1 MWKNLPRPTTLC
13 SQLQAKQKLAAKFAN
28 EHELKGKKMI
38 RVFRV
43 DSRLL
48 VLILGSSAEIWGDV
62 SPRLRGKSHVS
73 RFKIGDMHDDS
84 IFSGNE
90 RKEKEQ
96 EMLRS
101 GRLPP
106 GQSLTLKWPVLH
118 YGSVPRFDP
127 ARWDFRI
134 RGLVEQPV
142 RLIWEEF
149 NKLPQV
155 KTHSDF
161 HCVTRW
167 SRFDNDWQ
175 GVAFQDVLKLVKLKP
190 EAKYVLVHAEQ
201 GFTANVP
208 LADLDRDDVLF
219 ATHHDGQPLTADHGY
234 PLRLIVP
241 HLYAWKSVKWVRGL
255 EFTEKDVPGFW
266 EQNGYHMYGDPFL
279 EQRFDT
285 D

>member
-1 MWKNLPRPTTLC
+1 MDEEL
-13 SQLQAKQKLAAKFAN
+13 SGIFA
-28 EHELKGKKMI
+28 
-38 RVFRV
+38 
-43 DSRLL
+43 
-48 VLILGSSAEIWGDV
+48 
-62 SPRLRGKSHVS
+62 
-73 RFKIGDMHDDS
+73 
-84 IFSGNE
+84 GNE

-96 EMLRS
+96 EMRS
-101 GRLPP
+101 EGRLPP

-142 RLIWEEF
+142 RLTWDEF
-149 NKLPQV
+149 NKLPKV

-167 SRFDNDWQ
+167 SRFDNDWE
-175 GVAFQDVLKLVKLKP
+175 GVAFSEVLKLVKLKP

-208 LADLDRDDVLF
+208 VADLDRDEVLF

-255 EFTEKDVPGFW
+255 EFTERDVAGFW